1 MTQKHFN
8 RSLSQTRTVEI
19 IATVKWQIRVK
30 AYFLSKRSITMTN
43 GGGRGRE
50 WHGKGEAIVIR
61 RSDIEHVHDFARVHC
76 KLRDFLLIR
85 VPMKSGIRTTEIR
98 TLNIEDIDF
107 ELGEFQV
114 LDSKKKRFYP
124 LPLDVLTLQFIKDL
138 IGDRVEGT
146 VFAREDNPEI
156 ARQHKPMSRTAI
168 WYLIH
173 GIGVAAGVKGVSP
186 RLLRHYFVAS
196 LMYPKPDEQGNRRE
210 PASIETVRRMLRH
223 KNLATT
229 TFYVARLVFPEDIKR
244 DYDRLQNPYVRSDC
258 ESNKKQLEPS
268 SFYEEYCSQC
278 DHEQVCSLKEQ
289 MCSLKGVS
297 GCRFY
302 KQKKEMV
309 LHE

>member
-1 MTQKHFN
+1 
-8 RSLSQTRTVEI
+8 
-19 IATVKWQIRVK
+19 
-30 AYFLSKRSITMTN
+30 MTN

-50 WHGKGEAIVIR
+50 WYGKGEAIVIR

-138 IGDRVEGT
+138 IGSRTEGV
-146 VFAREDNPEI
+146 VFTRQDNQKI
-156 ARQHKPMSRTAI
+156 ARQNKPMSRTAI

-173 GIGVAAGVKGVSP
+173 GIGLAAGVKGVNP

-196 LMYPKPDEQGNRRE
+196 LMYPKPDEHGNRRE
-210 PASIETVRRMLRH
+210 PASIETVRRMCRH
-223 KNLATT
+223 TNLATT

-244 DYDRLQNPYVRSDC
+244 DYDRLQNPYVRT
-258 ESNKKQLEPS
+258 ESESSKKELEPS
-268 SFYEEYCSQC
+268 SFYEEFCSRC
-278 DHEQVCSLKEQ
+278 THEQVCSIKQ
-289 MCSLKGVS
+289 KMCSCEGAT

-302 KQKKEMV
+302 KQKKEMII
-309 LHE
+309 